1 MEMLHRIILTLSIT
15 LFCLGA
21 SFAQTGYVTAG
32 DAETFVLEEVGA
44 VMVQQGDDV
53 KIVIVLPVDRRKA
66 AWRDVDL
73 QPEDFVLMANG
84 QRIRTVEDIAEL
96 YKALNT
102 GDELKLG
109 IRRGEEMR
117 LIGLTK
123 ADPADLPR
131 VQRMIMR
138 NDGSAGS
145 LIPVMGLGLVLSVRE
160 GVLTVHTVLPQ
171 APEPIKNGGPV
182 AGDAIVALNGAA
194 VKDGPAFT
202 SMYDEL
208 ATGAAIRLT
217 FRHENREKTV
227 ELPKPD
233 APAQPA
239 IIRRGE

>member
-1 MEMLHRIILTLSIT
+1 MLHRIILTLSIT

-21 SFAQTGYVTAG
+21 AFAQTGYVTAG
-32 DAETFVLEEVGA
+32 DAETFVLEELGA

-53 KIVIVLPVDRRKA
+53 KIVIVLPVDQRKA

-84 QRIRTVEDIAEL
+84 KRIRTVEDIAEL
-96 YKALNT
+96 YKALNP

-109 IRRGEEMR
+109 IRRGQEMR

-123 ADPADLPR
+123 ADPAHLPR
-131 VQRMIMR
+131 VQRMMVTSS
-138 NDGSAGS
+138 GAGGS
-145 LIPVMGLGLVLSVRE
+145 LTPVLGLGLVLTDRE
-160 GVLTVHTVLPQ
+160 GAVVVQTVLPN

-182 AGDAIVALNGAA
+182 AGDAIVALNGSA

-208 ATGAAIRLT
+208 ATGAAMRLT

-233 APAQPA
+233 APAGPA